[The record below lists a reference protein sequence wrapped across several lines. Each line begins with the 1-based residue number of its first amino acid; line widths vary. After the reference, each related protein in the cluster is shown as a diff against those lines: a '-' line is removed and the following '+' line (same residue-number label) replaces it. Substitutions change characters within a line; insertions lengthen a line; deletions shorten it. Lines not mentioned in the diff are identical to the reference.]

1 MSKPKYNMNVDKN
14 NLENYIGSMGMGR
27 TTPGS
32 PAGLIT
38 LRLPYSTS
46 IPISGHVAMACP
58 FSFVRRSIKAHLRR
72 YDCVCPACV
81 RFVRGAVQASPCL
94 VSGPC

>member
-1 MSKPKYNMNVDKN
+1 
-14 NLENYIGSMGMGR
+14 MGMGR

-46 IPISGHVAMACP
+46 IPVSGHVAMACP
-58 FSFVRRSIKAHLRR
+58 FLMSGGPSRTIYGVTTVFVLLAYDLYAAQYKPRRAL
-72 YDCVCPACV
+72 YLDLAEPP
-81 RFVRGAVQASPCL
+81 G
-94 VSGPC
+94 G